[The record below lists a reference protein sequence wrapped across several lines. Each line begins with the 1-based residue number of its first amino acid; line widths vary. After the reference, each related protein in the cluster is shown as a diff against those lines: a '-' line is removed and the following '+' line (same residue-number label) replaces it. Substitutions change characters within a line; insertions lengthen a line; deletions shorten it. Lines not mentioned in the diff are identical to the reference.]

1 MEVIGCPKLALAG
14 LLFIRYGEL
23 GLLAVVI
30 RRRPLNRQP
39 AAISASGYVASYVQP
54 SYTTYDAAVGVA
66 KDAWN
71 VQLFGQNLT
80 NVNESTTT
88 SSAQFVETE
97 TVTRPRIA
105 GIKFGCRF

>member
-39 AAISASGYVASYVQP
+39 AAISATSC
-54 SYTTYDAAVGVA
+54 
-66 KDAWN
+66 
-71 VQLFGQNLT
+71 
-80 NVNESTTT
+80 
-88 SSAQFVETE
+88 SSA
-97 TVTRPRIA
+97 PRT
-105 GIKFGCRF
+105 